1 VAARSHTTNH
11 KISRRTAARKLT
23 AFIEQATFRFGR
35 QKYRTL
41 LAEAVSSLNECFRVD
56 NDQSTDAVNQLG

>member
-1 VAARSHTTNH
+1 MSNDLWGDLRPAAIEEGGGEVTYNQS

-41 LAEAVSSLNECFRVD
+41 C
-56 NDQSTDAVNQLG
+56 GG